1 MEDRLRKQGV
11 SEDEIKR
18 LLEQEKHDFDKYQD
32 LLQADEAA
40 QEEELQR
47 RLAARRKKKGN
58 IQAKVNEAS
67 LMNRMQENKLTH
79 EMEEIRK
86 EIEQNWQE
94 EEEEMKREEEEGKR
108 IIQENLMNEKRDRLK
123 DFEKRIDKA
132 RGTAE
137 FEKVL

>member
-1 MEDRLRKQGV
+1 
-11 SEDEIKR
+11 
-18 LLEQEKHDFDKYQD
+18 
-32 LLQADEAA
+32 
-40 QEEELQR
+40 
-47 RLAARRKKKGN
+47 
-58 IQAKVNEAS
+58 
-67 LMNRMQENKLTH
+67 
-79 EMEEIRK
+79 MEEIRK
-86 EIEQNWQE
+86 EIEQNWQD